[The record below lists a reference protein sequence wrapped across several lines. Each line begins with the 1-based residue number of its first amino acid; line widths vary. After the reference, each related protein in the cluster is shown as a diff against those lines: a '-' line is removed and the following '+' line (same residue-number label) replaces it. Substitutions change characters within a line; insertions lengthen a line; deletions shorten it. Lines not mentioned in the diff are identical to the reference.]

1 MLSPVFCVSTL
12 LGGVL
17 NYHPG
22 DNATTLLGHGLR
34 YDPGVHVTTLAR
46 GGGGVLFYDP

>member
-1 MLSPVFCVSTL
+1 M
-12 LGGVL
+12 L